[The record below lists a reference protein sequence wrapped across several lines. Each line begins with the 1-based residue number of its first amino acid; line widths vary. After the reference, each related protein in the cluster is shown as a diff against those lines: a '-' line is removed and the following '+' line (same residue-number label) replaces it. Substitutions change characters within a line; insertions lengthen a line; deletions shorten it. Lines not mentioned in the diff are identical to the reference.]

1 MPHKKATLIGLIA
14 ILLWSAI
21 VGLIK
26 SVSEGF
32 GPVGGAALIYT
43 CSAVLLL
50 FTIGFPKIQK
60 FPVSYL
66 IIGSV
71 LFVCYELCLS
81 LSLGFTHS
89 GRQAIEVGMV
99 NYLWPS
105 MTILLAVIVNRQK
118 TSPLIIPGVVLA
130 IIGIG
135 RVLGGNGGF
144 SLTEMMNNVMDN
156 PLSYGLAFSGAVI
169 WAIYCVVGDMAG
181 FAAACYQRGVDF
193 IQVAIYCVVTQR
205 IARGNNGITLFFIL
219 TALTLWVKYFTSPQ
233 PEFVLSW
240 HAWISLLLA
249 AMAMG
254 FGYAAW
260 NVGILHGNVTVLAA
274 ASYFIP
280 IISAVLAAFM
290 LDSPLTLAFWQ
301 GTAMVSLGSLICWW
315 STRTVAVKRLS
326 DETS

>member
-135 RVLGGNGGF
+135 RVLGGNGEF

-169 WAIYCVVGDMAG
+169 W
-181 FAAACYQRGVDF
+181 
-193 IQVAIYCVVTQR
+193 AIYCVVTQR

-290 LDSPLTLAFWQ
+290 LDSHLTLAFWQ

>member
-1 MPHKKATLIGLIA
+1 MPQKKATLIGLIA
-14 ILLWSAI
+14 LLLWSAI

-43 CSAVLLL
+43 CSAILLI
-50 FTIGFPKIQK
+50 FTVGLPKIRQ
-60 FPVSYL
+60 FPPSYL
-66 IIGSV
+66 ILGSI

-81 LSLGFTHS
+81 LSLGFTHN

-105 MTILLAVIVNRQK
+105 LTILLTVIVTRQK
-118 TSPLIIPGVVLA
+118 TSPLIIPGVIIA

-135 RVLGGNGGF
+135 RVLGGDQGF
-144 SLTEMMNNVMDN
+144 SVNEMTRNVMDN

-169 WAIYCVVGDMAG
+169 WAIYCVV
-181 FAAACYQRGVDF
+181 
-193 IQVAIYCVVTQR
+193 TKL
-205 IARGNNGITLFFIL
+205 IAKGNNGITLFFIL
-219 TALTLWVKYFTSPQ
+219 TALTLWVKFLTSPQ
-233 PEFVLSW
+233 PDFILSW
-240 HAWISLLLA
+240 KAWISLLLA
-249 AMAMG
+249 AIAMG

-260 NVGILHGNVTVLAA
+260 NVGILHGNVTILAA

-280 IISAVLAAFM
+280 IISAVLAAFI
-290 LDSPLTLAFWQ
+290 LSSHLTMAFWQ

-315 STRTVAVKRLS
+315 STRTVPVAKLS
-326 DETS
+326 DERS

>member
-169 WAIYCVVGDMAG
+169 WAIYCVV
-181 FAAACYQRGVDF
+181 
-193 IQVAIYCVVTQR
+193 TQR

-233 PEFVLSW
+233 PEFILSW

-290 LDSPLTLAFWQ
+290 LDSHLTLAFWQ

>member
-1 MPHKKATLIGLIA
+1 MPQKKATLIGLIA

-43 CSAVLLL
+43 CSAILLI
-50 FTIGFPKIQK
+50 FTVGLPKIRQ
-60 FPVSYL
+60 FPPSYL
-66 IIGSV
+66 ILGSI

-81 LSLGFTHS
+81 LSLGFTHN

-105 MTILLAVIVNRQK
+105 LTILLTVIVTRQK
-118 TSPLIIPGVVLA
+118 TSPLIIPGVIIA

-135 RVLGGNGGF
+135 RVLGGDQGF
-144 SLTEMMNNVMDN
+144 SVIEMTRNVMDN

-169 WAIYCVVGDMAG
+169 WAIYCVV
-181 FAAACYQRGVDF
+181 
-193 IQVAIYCVVTQR
+193 TKL
-205 IARGNNGITLFFIL
+205 IAKGNNGITLFFIL
-219 TALTLWVKYFTSPQ
+219 TALTLWVKFLTSPQ
-233 PEFVLSW
+233 PDFILSW
-240 HAWISLLLA
+240 KAWISLLLA
-249 AMAMG
+249 AIAMG

-260 NVGILHGNVTVLAA
+260 NVGILHGNVTILAA

-280 IISAVLAAFM
+280 IISAVLAAFI
-290 LDSPLTLAFWQ
+290 LSSQLTMAFWQ

-315 STRTVAVKRLS
+315 STRTVPVAKLS
-326 DETS
+326 DERS

>member
-32 GPVGGAALIYT
+32 GPVGGAALIYS

-50 FTIGFPKIQK
+50 FTIDFPKIQK
-60 FPVSYL
+60 FPLSYL

-118 TSPLIIPGVVLA
+118 TSPLIIPGVILA
-130 IIGIG
+130 IVGIG
-135 RVLGGNGGF
+135 RVLGGDGG
-144 SLTEMMNNVMDN
+144 MMNNVMDN

-169 WAIYCVVGDMAG
+169 WAIYCVV
-181 FAAACYQRGVDF
+181 
-193 IQVAIYCVVTQR
+193 TQR
-205 IARGNNGITLFFIL
+205 IAQGNNGITLFFIL
-219 TALTLWVKYFTSPQ
+219 TALTLWVKYHTSPQ
-233 PEFVLSW
+233 PEFTLSW
-240 HAWISLLLA
+240 YAWISLMLA

-290 LDSPLTLAFWQ
+290 LDSHLTLAFWQ

-326 DETS
+326 DEAS

>member
-50 FTIGFPKIQK
+50 FTIGFPKIK
-60 FPVSYL
+60 RFPVSYL

-118 TSPLIIPGVVLA
+118 TSPLIIPGVILA
-130 IIGIG
+130 IVGIG
-135 RVLGGNGGF
+135 RVLGGDGGF
-144 SLTEMMNNVMDN
+144 SLAEMMNNVMAN

-169 WAIYCVVGDMAG
+169 WAIYCVV
-181 FAAACYQRGVDF
+181 
-193 IQVAIYCVVTQR
+193 TQR
-205 IARGNNGITLFFIL
+205 IAQGNNGITLFFIL
-219 TALTLWVKYFTSPQ
+219 TALTLWMKYLISPQ
-233 PEFVLSW
+233 PEFNLSW

-290 LDSPLTLAFWQ
+290 LDSHLTLAFWQ

-326 DETS
+326 DEAS

>member
-1 MPHKKATLIGLIA
+1 MPQKKATLIGLIA

-43 CSAVLLL
+43 CSAILLI
-50 FTIGFPKIQK
+50 FTVGLPKIRQ
-60 FPVSYL
+60 FPPSYL
-66 IIGSV
+66 ILGSI

-81 LSLGFTHS
+81 LSLGFTHN

-105 MTILLAVIVNRQK
+105 LTILLTVIVTRQK
-118 TSPLIIPGVVLA
+118 TSPLIIPGVIIA

-135 RVLGGNGGF
+135 RVLGGDQGF
-144 SLTEMMNNVMDN
+144 SVNEMTRNVMDN

-169 WAIYCVVGDMAG
+169 WAIYCVV
-181 FAAACYQRGVDF
+181 
-193 IQVAIYCVVTQR
+193 TKL
-205 IARGNNGITLFFIL
+205 IAKGNNGITLFFIL
-219 TALTLWVKYFTSPQ
+219 TALTLWVKFLTSPQ
-233 PEFVLSW
+233 PDFILSW
-240 HAWISLLLA
+240 KAWISLLLA
-249 AMAMG
+249 AIAMG

-260 NVGILHGNVTVLAA
+260 NVGILHGNVTILAA

-280 IISAVLAAFM
+280 IISAVLAAFI
-290 LDSPLTLAFWQ
+290 LSSHLTMAFWQ

-315 STRTVAVKRLS
+315 STRTVPVAKLS
-326 DETS
+326 DERS

>member
-1 MPHKKATLIGLIA
+1 MPQKKATLIGLIA

-43 CSAVLLL
+43 CSAILLI
-50 FTIGFPKIQK
+50 FTVGLPKVRQFP
-60 FPVSYL
+60 PSYL
-66 IIGSV
+66 ILGSI

-81 LSLGFTHS
+81 LSLGFTHN

-105 MTILLAVIVNRQK
+105 LTILLTVIVTRQK
-118 TSPLIIPGVVLA
+118 TSPLIIPGVIIA
-130 IIGIG
+130 IVGIG
-135 RVLGGNGGF
+135 RVLGGDQGF
-144 SLTEMMNNVMDN
+144 SVNEMTRNVMDN

-169 WAIYCVVGDMAG
+169 WAIYCVV
-181 FAAACYQRGVDF
+181 
-193 IQVAIYCVVTQR
+193 TKL
-205 IARGNNGITLFFIL
+205 IAKGNNGITLFFIL
-219 TALTLWVKYFTSPQ
+219 TALTLWVKYLTSPQ
-233 PEFVLSW
+233 PDFILSW
-240 HAWISLLLA
+240 KAWISLLLA
-249 AMAMG
+249 AIAMG

-260 NVGILHGNVTVLAA
+260 NVGILHGNVTILAA

-280 IISAVLAAFM
+280 IISAVLAAFI
-290 LDSPLTLAFWQ
+290 LSSQLTMAFWQ

-315 STRTVAVKRLS
+315 STRTVPVAKLS
-326 DETS
+326 DERS

>member
-1 MPHKKATLIGLIA
+1 MPQKKATLIGLIA

-32 GPVGGAALIYT
+32 GAVGGAALIYT
-43 CSAVLLL
+43 GSAALLL
-50 FTIGFPKIQK
+50 FTVGFPPIRK
-60 FPVSYL
+60 FPRRYL

-81 LSLGFTHS
+81 LSLGYTHS

-118 TSPLIIPGVVLA
+118 TSLFIIPGVLLA
-130 IIGIG
+130 VIGIA
-135 RVLGGNGGF
+135 RVLGGDQGF
-144 SLTEMMNNVMDN
+144 SLSDIINNVMDN
-156 PLSYGLAFSGAVI
+156 PLSYGLAFAGAII
-169 WAIYCVVGDMAG
+169 WAIYCVVTK
-181 FAAACYQRGVDF
+181 
-193 IQVAIYCVVTQR
+193 I
-205 IARGNNGITLFFIL
+205 IAEGNNGITLFFIL
-219 TALTLWVKYFTSPQ
+219 TATTLWIKFLLSPQ
-233 PEFVLSW
+233 PAFVLSVQ
-240 HAWISLLLA
+240 AWLSLGLA

-280 IISAVLAAFM
+280 VISAVLAAFM
-290 LDSPLTLAFWQ
+290 LDSALTLAFWQ
-301 GTAMVSLGSLICWW
+301 GTAMVSLGSLLCWW
-315 STRTVAVKRLS
+315 STRTVETKRLS
-326 DETS
+326 DEAA

>member
-1 MPHKKATLIGLIA
+1 MPQKKATLIGLIA

-43 CSAVLLL
+43 CSAILLI
-50 FTIGFPKIQK
+50 FTVGLPKIRQ
-60 FPVSYL
+60 FPPSYL
-66 IIGSV
+66 ILGSI

-81 LSLGFTHS
+81 LSLGFTHN

-105 MTILLAVIVNRQK
+105 LTILLTVIVTRQK
-118 TSPLIIPGVVLA
+118 TSPLIIPGVIIA

-135 RVLGGNGGF
+135 RVLGGDQGF
-144 SLTEMMNNVMDN
+144 SVNEMTRNVMDN

-169 WAIYCVVGDMAG
+169 WAIYCVV
-181 FAAACYQRGVDF
+181 
-193 IQVAIYCVVTQR
+193 TKL
-205 IARGNNGITLFFIL
+205 IAKGNNGITLFFIL
-219 TALTLWVKYFTSPQ
+219 TALTLWVKFLTSPQ
-233 PEFVLSW
+233 PDFILSW
-240 HAWISLLLA
+240 KAGISLLLA
-249 AMAMG
+249 AIAMG

-260 NVGILHGNVTVLAA
+260 NVGILHGNVTILAA

-280 IISAVLAAFM
+280 IISAVLAAFI
-290 LDSPLTLAFWQ
+290 LSSQLTMAFWQ

-315 STRTVAVKRLS
+315 STRTVPVAKLS
-326 DETS
+326 DERS

>member
-50 FTIGFPKIQK
+50 FTLGFPKVKK

-66 IIGSV
+66 IIGSM

-118 TSPLIIPGVVLA
+118 TSPLIIPGVILA
-130 IIGIG
+130 IVGIG
-135 RVLGGNGGF
+135 RVLGGDGGF

-169 WAIYCVVGDMAG
+169 WAIYCVV
-181 FAAACYQRGVDF
+181 
-193 IQVAIYCVVTQR
+193 TQR
-205 IARGNNGITLFFIL
+205 IAQGNNGITLFFIL
-219 TALTLWVKYFTSPQ
+219 TALTLWVKYLTLPQ
-233 PEFVLSW
+233 PEFNLSW
-240 HAWISLLLA
+240 HAWISLMLA

-290 LDSPLTLAFWQ
+290 LDSHLTLAFWQ

-326 DETS
+326 DEAS

>member
-130 IIGIG
+130 IFGIG

-169 WAIYCVVGDMAG
+169 W
-181 FAAACYQRGVDF
+181 
-193 IQVAIYCVVTQR
+193 AIYCVVTQR

-290 LDSPLTLAFWQ
+290 LDSHLTLAFWQ

>member
-71 LFVCYELCLS
+71 LFVCYELCQS

-169 WAIYCVVGDMAG
+169 WAIYCVV
-181 FAAACYQRGVDF
+181 
-193 IQVAIYCVVTQR
+193 TQR

-240 HAWISLLLA
+240 HTWISLLLA

-290 LDSPLTLAFWQ
+290 LDSHLTLAFWQ

>member
-32 GPVGGAALIYT
+32 GPVGGAALIYS

-60 FPVSYL
+60 FPLSYL

-81 LSLGFTHS
+81 LSLGFTHT

-118 TSPLIIPGVVLA
+118 TSPLIIPGVILA
-130 IIGIG
+130 IVGIG
-135 RVLGGNGGF
+135 RVLGGDGGF

-169 WAIYCVVGDMAG
+169 WAIYCVV
-181 FAAACYQRGVDF
+181 
-193 IQVAIYCVVTQR
+193 TQR
-205 IARGNNGITLFFIL
+205 IAQGNNGITLFFIL
-219 TALTLWVKYFTSPQ
+219 TALTLWVKYLTSPQ
-233 PEFVLSW
+233 PGFTLSW
-240 HAWISLLLA
+240 HAWISLILA

-290 LDSPLTLAFWQ
+290 LDSHLTLAFWE

-326 DETS
+326 DEAS

>member
-50 FTIGFPKIQK
+50 FTLGFPKIKK

-118 TSPLIIPGVVLA
+118 TSPLIIPGVILA
-130 IIGIG
+130 IVGIG
-135 RVLGGNGGF
+135 RVLGGDDGF

-169 WAIYCVVGDMAG
+169 WAT
-181 FAAACYQRGVDF
+181 
-193 IQVAIYCVVTQR
+193 YCVVTQR
-205 IARGNNGITLFFIL
+205 IAQGNNGITLFFIL
-219 TALTLWVKYFTSPQ
+219 TALTLWVKYLTSPQ
-233 PEFVLSW
+233 PEFNLSW
-240 HAWISLLLA
+240 HAWIILMLA

-254 FGYAAW
+254 VGYAAW

-290 LDSPLTLAFWQ
+290 LDSHRTLAFWQ

-315 STRTVAVKRLS
+315 STLTVAVKRLS
-326 DETS
+326 DEAY

>member
-169 WAIYCVVGDMAG
+169 WAIYCVV
-181 FAAACYQRGVDF
+181 
-193 IQVAIYCVVTQR
+193 TQR

-290 LDSPLTLAFWQ
+290 LDSHLTLAFWQ
-301 GTAMVSLGSLICWW
+301 GTAMVTLGSLICWW

>member
-1 MPHKKATLIGLIA
+1 MSHKKATLIGLIA

-169 WAIYCVVGDMAG
+169 WAIYCVV
-181 FAAACYQRGVDF
+181 
-193 IQVAIYCVVTQR
+193 TQR

-290 LDSPLTLAFWQ
+290 LDSHLTLAFWQ

>member
-1 MPHKKATLIGLIA
+1 MPQKKATLIGLIA

-43 CSAVLLL
+43 CSAILLI
-50 FTIGFPKIQK
+50 FTVGLPKIRQ
-60 FPVSYL
+60 FPPSYL
-66 IIGSV
+66 ILGSI

-81 LSLGFTHS
+81 LSLGFTHN

-105 MTILLAVIVNRQK
+105 LTILLTVIVTRQK
-118 TSPLIIPGVVLA
+118 TSPLIIPGVLIA

-135 RVLGGNGGF
+135 RVLGGDQGF
-144 SLTEMMNNVMDN
+144 SVNEMTRNVMDN

-169 WAIYCVVGDMAG
+169 WAIYCVV
-181 FAAACYQRGVDF
+181 
-193 IQVAIYCVVTQR
+193 TKL
-205 IARGNNGITLFFIL
+205 IAKGNNGITLFFIL
-219 TALTLWVKYFTSPQ
+219 TALTLWVKFLTSPQ
-233 PEFVLSW
+233 PDFILSW
-240 HAWISLLLA
+240 KAWISLLLA
-249 AMAMG
+249 AIAMG

-260 NVGILHGNVTVLAA
+260 NVGILHGNVTILAA

-280 IISAVLAAFM
+280 IISAVLAAFI
-290 LDSPLTLAFWQ
+290 LSSQLTMAFWQ

-315 STRTVAVKRLS
+315 STRTVPVAKLS
-326 DETS
+326 DERS

>member
-43 CSAVLLL
+43 CSAMLLL

-169 WAIYCVVGDMAG
+169 WAIYCVV
-181 FAAACYQRGVDF
+181 
-193 IQVAIYCVVTQR
+193 TQR

-290 LDSPLTLAFWQ
+290 LDSHLTLAFWQ

>member
-1 MPHKKATLIGLIA
+1 M
-14 ILLWSAI
+14 
-21 VGLIK
+21 
-26 SVSEGF
+26 
-32 GPVGGAALIYT
+32 
-43 CSAVLLL
+43 
-50 FTIGFPKIQK
+50 
-60 FPVSYL
+60 SYL

-118 TSPLIIPGVVLA
+118 TSPLIIPGVILA
-130 IIGIG
+130 IVGIG
-135 RVLGGNGGF
+135 RVLGGDGGF
-144 SLTEMMNNVMDN
+144 SLTEMMNNVMAN

-169 WAIYCVVGDMAG
+169 WAIYCVV
-181 FAAACYQRGVDF
+181 
-193 IQVAIYCVVTQR
+193 TQR
-205 IARGNNGITLFFIL
+205 IAQGNNGITLFFIL
-219 TALTLWVKYFTSPQ
+219 TALTLWMKYLTSPQ
-233 PEFVLSW
+233 PEFNLSW

-290 LDSPLTLAFWQ
+290 LDSHLTLAFWQ

-326 DETS
+326 DEAS

>member
-169 WAIYCVVGDMAG
+169 WAIYCVV
-181 FAAACYQRGVDF
+181 
-193 IQVAIYCVVTQR
+193 TQR

-240 HAWISLLLA
+240 HAWIGLLLA

-290 LDSPLTLAFWQ
+290 LDSHLTLAFWQ

>member
-50 FTIGFPKIQK
+50 FTLGFPKIKK

-118 TSPLIIPGVVLA
+118 TSPLIIPGVILA
-130 IIGIG
+130 IVGIG
-135 RVLGGNGGF
+135 RVLGGDGGF

-169 WAIYCVVGDMAG
+169 WAIYCVV
-181 FAAACYQRGVDF
+181 
-193 IQVAIYCVVTQR
+193 TQR
-205 IARGNNGITLFFIL
+205 IAQGNNGITLFFIL
-219 TALTLWVKYFTSPQ
+219 TALTLWVKYLTSPQ
-233 PEFVLSW
+233 AEFNLSW
-240 HAWISLLLA
+240 HAWISLMLA

-290 LDSPLTLAFWQ
+290 LDSHLTLAFWQ

-326 DETS
+326 DEAS